1 MDTYAF
7 DLGYHSAYSLTT
19 FAIMLLFSVVVPYL
33 PMIAGIFFIFK
44 YNVDKYNLSFVYT
57 SEYKGL
63 GYIYKKTSPLQI
75 FTIFLF
81 QLINIGLFTAKTPSP
96 SKDWYF
102 WGGVGF
108 VIFEVIVVFATSI
121 LLQIRKKHEHLESRK
136 NRQANMNKAKELQM
150 VSYEKPKSK
159 PNEVSIPT

>member
-1 MDTYAF
+1 VDTYAF

-121 LLQIRKKHEHLESRK
+121 LL
-136 NRQANMNKAKELQM
+136 
-150 VSYEKPKSK
+150 
-159 PNEVSIPT
+159 